1 MPVTVLFFV
10 YLEKRKKVAE
20 NQEVWCMYS
29 LFAAMLQDKSLQRLQ
44 EYFCGGPSETLAYGM
59 GGSQKHAAV
68 AACYEKG
75 PQPLIIILH
84 SRESLEEWRENL
96 NLLLPKVPVVEL
108 PEMDLMEVKA
118 AAKSLERSAR
128 RMDVLGRLMR
138 REPVIV
144 LARAAAAVQKG
155 LSPAEFQ
162 RLALSLKLG
171 DNIPR
176 ENLIKRLVDLGYERT
191 EEVEL
196 PGQFSA
202 RGGIMDIFAI
212 NALSPVRLE
221 FFDDEIESLREFD
234 LNTMR
239 SSKSAGLSE
248 FTVLPLVQTDGSG
261 KPEPFL
267 SYLGG
272 RGAVIFDEPIR
283 IREQIRTM
291 VKENPDIRNSI
302 FSWDNLIEGARG
314 NRVIYSALMLQQ
326 VHGAEPDH
334 TVSITSTNMTPFH
347 RQMDLLESEAS
358 RWLSQKQQVLILL
371 TAQDKANNLREFFA
385 RKRIPSLVVK
395 GTEMLEKGL
404 VNIQVGA
411 LTSGFEMAAAQLVVV
426 TEKDIFGYQKR
437 QSIRRSAKGEKLSHF
452 RDIKPGDYV
461 VHVNHGIGKYL
472 GVETL
477 EVGGIHKDYLH
488 IKYGGDDKLFVPTE
502 QVNLLQK
509 YIGSEG
515 EVPRLHRM
523 GGTEWAKAKARAK
536 KSVEDIAQ
544 KLIEIYAQRKEAK
557 GFAFSPDDATQH
569 DFEEAFPYQET
580 DDQLKAI
587 EEIKADME
595 KEKPMDRLLCGDVGF
610 GKTEVAI
617 RAAYKAA
624 MDGKQV
630 AVLVPTTVLA
640 QQHYQTFTSRFADF
654 APNVDVICR
663 FRSAKEQKITLER
676 VKLGQVDI
684 LIGTHAILNRRKV
697 HFKNL
702 GLLIVDEEQRF
713 GVKQKEKIRSL
724 SAGLDVLTLSATPI
738 PRTLHMSLVGA
749 RDMSIIETPPAE
761 RFPVQTYVVENND
774 AVISGA
780 IKREIKRGGQVYF
793 VYNRVDTI
801 DRMRD
806 HIQNLVP
813 DARIM
818 TAHGQM
824 PEEMLEQVM
833 MDFYEG
839 RYDILLATSIV
850 ENGLDVAN
858 ANTIIIYNADHFGLS
873 QLYQMRGRVGRSHHM
888 AFAYFVYQ
896 ADKILTETA
905 EKRLQAMKEFA
916 QLGAGFKIAMRDLEI
931 RGAGNLLGSQQHGH
945 IASVGFEMYCKLLE
959 EAVEN
964 LKNGRKNEAVL
975 EPPADPIID
984 LAAEAYLDGGY
995 IEDAMHKIEIYQR
1008 IAAIRSDE
1016 EVKVLYEELKDRF
1029 GEPSEPARNLLEA
1042 ARIKNHARALGLR
1055 SVLVQPKALSLSLL
1069 PGRKLPAKGLLLIDK
1084 YFGHN
1089 LRRIMK
1095 TGAYEI
1101 GLTEAKKK
1109 HIASFVLRV
1118 LLLAGGDEEAA
1129 VASQAENAKKVKEK
1143 KINGKDN
1150 SPGTGAGKSGAHYPG
1165 KLAAA
1170 EF

>member
-1 MPVTVLFFV
+1 MH
-10 YLEKRKKVAE
+10 
-20 NQEVWCMYS
+20 S

-44 EYFCGGPSETLAYGM
+44 ECFCGGASETLAYGL

-68 AACYEKG
+68 AACYEAG
-75 PQPLIIILH
+75 PQPMVIILH
-84 SRESLEEWRENL
+84 SRESLEEWREDL
-96 NLLLPKVPVVEL
+96 SLLLPGVPVLEL
-108 PEMDLMEVKA
+108 PEVDLMEIQA
-118 AAKSLERSAR
+118 AAKSIERSAR

-138 REPVIV
+138 KEKVII
-144 LARAAAAVQKG
+144 LSQAAAAVQKG
-155 LSPAEFQ
+155 LSPADFQ
-162 RLALSLKLG
+162 RLALSIKLG
-171 DNIPR
+171 EVLPR
-176 ENLIKRLVDLGYERT
+176 EKLIQRLTELGYERT
-191 EEVEL
+191 EEVERA
-196 PGQFSA
+196 GQFSA

-234 LNTMR
+234 LSTMR
-239 SSKSAGLSE
+239 SDKSAGLSE
-248 FTVLPLVQTDGSG
+248 ITVLPLLQTDSNG

-272 RGAVIFDEPIR
+272 RGAVIFDEPTR

-291 VKENPDIRNSI
+291 VKENPEIKNSI
-302 FSWDNLIEGARG
+302 FSWENLIEGARG

-326 VHGAEPDH
+326 VLGAEPEN

-358 RWLSQKQQVLILL
+358 RWLGQKQQVLILL
-371 TAQDKANNLREFFA
+371 NARDKANSIREFFA
-385 RKRIPSLVVK
+385 RKRIPSLVIK
-395 GTEMLEKGL
+395 EGEALEKGL

-426 TEKDIFGYQKR
+426 TEKDIFGHQKR
-437 QSIRRSAKGEKLSHF
+437 QSVRRVSKGEKLSHF

-477 EVGGIHKDYLH
+477 EVGGVHKDYLH

-544 KLIEIYAQRKEAK
+544 KLIEIYAQRREAK
-557 GFAFSPDDATQH
+557 GFAFSKDDSTQH
-569 DFEEAFPYQET
+569 EFEEAFPYQET

-640 QQHYQTFTSRFADF
+640 QQHYQTFTARFADF
-654 APNVDVICR
+654 APKVDVICR
-663 FRSAKEQKITLER
+663 FRSAKEQKQTLEK

-684 LIGTHAILNRRKV
+684 LIGTHAILNRKKV
-697 HFKNL
+697 QFKDL

-806 HIQNLVP
+806 HLQDLVP

-858 ANTIIIYNADHFGLS
+858 ANTIIVYNADHFGLS

-945 IASVGFEMYCKLLE
+945 IASVGFEMYCRLLE

-964 LKNGRKNEAVL
+964 LRSGKKNETVL

-995 IEDAMHKIEIYQR
+995 IDDAMHKIEIYQR
-1008 IAAIRSDE
+1008 IAAIRTDE
-1016 EVKVLYEELKDRF
+1016 E
-1029 GEPSEPARNLLEA
+1029 
-1042 ARIKNHARALGLR
+1042 
-1055 SVLVQPKALSLSLL
+1055 
-1069 PGRKLPAKGLLLIDK
+1069 
-1084 YFGHN
+1084 
-1089 LRRIMK
+1089 
-1095 TGAYEI
+1095 
-1101 GLTEAKKK
+1101 
-1109 HIASFVLRV
+1109 
-1118 LLLAGGDEEAA
+1118 
-1129 VASQAENAKKVKEK
+1129 
-1143 KINGKDN
+1143 
-1150 SPGTGAGKSGAHYPG
+1150 
-1165 KLAAA
+1165 
-1170 EF
+1170 